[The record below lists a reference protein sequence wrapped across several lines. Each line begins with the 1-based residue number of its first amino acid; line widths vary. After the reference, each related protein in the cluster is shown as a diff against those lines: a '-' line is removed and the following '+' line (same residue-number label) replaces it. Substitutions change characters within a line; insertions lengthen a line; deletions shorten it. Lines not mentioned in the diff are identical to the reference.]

1 VSGFA
6 AFAGKEAKEI
16 LRTWRIWVLPGILL
30 LFALTGPVLAKLTP
44 QLMATAGG
52 DQLKGLVFPTP
63 TYHESYGQWIKNLSQ
78 LALLVL
84 LIVYASIVSSER
96 KSGTAVLVLTKPVSR
111 TAFIMAKAVVHS
123 AFLAVL
129 VIAGTLVTWG
139 LTAAIFGQAPGSA
152 LWSASLAW
160 LAYGVLFIAV
170 MTLLSVLIGSSA
182 GAAGVGIGA
191 YALLA
196 IAATWE
202 TLGTYSPAALTTV
215 PYSLLA
221 GKDVAVMWPVL
232 TSLLLAALLFALAA
246 RAFRRSEL

>member
-1 VSGFA
+1 MDQEPVA
-6 AFAGKEAKEI
+6 AGPRGAAHRLRKHHL
-16 LRTWRIWVLPGILL
+16 LRTQERNGGSGAHQAGLAHRIHHGQGARPLGFPRGPG
-30 LFALTGPVLAKLTP
+30 
-44 QLMATAGG
+44 
-52 DQLKGLVFPTP
+52 DRR
-63 TYHESYGQWIKNLSQ
+63 N
-78 LALLVL
+78 
-84 LIVYASIVSSER
+84 
-96 KSGTAVLVLTKPVSR
+96 
-111 TAFIMAKAVVHS
+111 
-123 AFLAVL
+123 
-129 VIAGTLVTWG
+129 LVTWG

-191 YALLA
+191 YALFA

-202 TLGTYSPAALTTV
+202 PLGTYSPAALTTV

-221 GKDVAVMWPVL
+221 GKDVAVLWPVL
-232 TSLLLAALLFALAA
+232 TSLLLAAALFALAA